1 MRECAVC
8 GCYVP
13 EEQSVCPACG
23 AEYIDVMM
31 DVVNIESDNDYEVCH
46 RRNGT
51 FFIRPKA
58 APKRRRKASSGQA

>member
-1 MRECAVC
+1 MRVCAMC

-23 AEYIDVMM
+23 AIYNGIMNDVIK
-31 DVVNIESDNDYEVCH
+31 IESDNDYEVCF

-51 FFIRPKA
+51 FFMRQKA
-58 APKRRRKASSGQA
+58 APKRRRKASPGQA